1 MTRDK
6 WLNLLDTVEAKFGI
20 DRNYKEDLGKDIP
33 GEKQVVE
40 FIGPIGKIKLEWVEK
55 ARLVDEKTTYS
66 NRIGSQVKINKIY
79 SEDEKVNYI
88 NAYKWDEIREEWNR
102 VDKGMFDI

>member
-6 WLNLLDTVEAKFGI
+6 WLNLLEMVEAKFGI
-20 DRNYKEDLGKDIP
+20 DRNYKEDLGQDIP

-40 FIGPIGKIKLEWVEK
+40 FIGPMGKIKLEWVEK
-55 ARLVDEKTTYS
+55 ARLLEEKTTYS

-79 SEDEKVNYI
+79 SEDEKVNYL
-88 NAYKWDEIREEWNR
+88 NAYKWDELKNEWQRLNN
-102 VDKGMFDI
+102 FEF

>member
-6 WLNLLDTVEAKFGI
+6 WLNLLDMVEAKFGI

-40 FIGPIGKIKLEWVEK
+40 FIGPLGKIKLEWVEK

-79 SEDEKVNYI
+79 SQDEKVNYI
-88 NAYKWDEIREEWNR
+88 NAYKWDGVRNEWQRLNN
-102 VDKGMFDI
+102 FEF